1 MIRSVTMSTVHRN
14 FIFGDLIC
22 QYYLFPSSV
31 RGDEPVELVEVHLL
45 AGDQRHVAVR
55 RPARRNMTLDTR
67 QDFQAQRT

>member
-45 AGDQRHVAVR
+45 AADEWNVSVR
-55 RPARRNMTLDTR
+55 GPGRRER
-67 QDFQAQRT
+67 E